1 MSRRQVIP
9 ANFPGMAP
17 FRRLARTHALMA
29 LGDSSMYGALA
40 GSVLFSLSP
49 DAQRS
54 KVLLYLLVTVAP
66 FAVVA
71 PLIGPAIDRM
81 PGGRRMIVV
90 LTAVVRAITYVL
102 LAFHT
107 DDLLLYPLVFVALV
121 MQKTYAVSR
130 SAIVPEVVRDHDEL
144 VQANSKLSLIAGL
157 MGAATIGPL
166 TLFGRVAAGIP
177 LAIGVIALVLAALAA
192 RRLPFHEVSDSP
204 PRSEQ
209 AEGLRSAGIV
219 LASGAITVIRGT
231 IGFLTFH
238 LLFWLREDYGFWQVG
253 LAVAAS
259 TTGSMSGN
267 LAAPFVRRWVRE
279 ERMLAGGLGV
289 VALAGLGAASTGGV
303 ATAVILAFVVGASSA
318 IGRMAFDAIV
328 QRDAP
333 DADQGRAFARFE
345 TRFQLAWVFGGLPP
359 VAVTMPGRLGFFVV
373 GTAGAFAAATYL
385 IGARTLRRGRP
396 LPPSLGERVRTLVAG
411 ELRRRRSGRRAPA
424 VRRPVRDGRP
434 TGREPRARQE
444 SAASRDVRRGR

>member
-1 MSRRQVIP
+1 
-9 ANFPGMAP
+9 
-17 FRRLARTHALMA
+17 
-29 LGDSSMYGALA
+29 MYGALA

-54 KVLLYLLVTVAP
+54 RILLYLVVTVAP

-90 LTAVVRAITYVL
+90 LTALVKALAYTV

-107 DDLLLYPLVFVALV
+107 DDLLLYPIVFVALV

-157 MGAATIGPL
+157 VGAATIGPL
-166 TLFGRVAAGIP
+166 TLFGRLAVGVP
-177 LAIGVIALVLAALAA
+177 LTIGVVVLVLAALSA
-192 RRLPFHEVSDSP
+192 RRLPHHTVSSE

-219 LASGAITVIRGT
+219 LASAAVTLIRGT

-238 LLFWLREDYGFWQVG
+238 LLFWLREEYGFWQVG

-267 LAAPFVRRWVRE
+267 LAAPFVRRWVHE
-279 ERMLAGGLGV
+279 ERMLTGGLGV
-289 VALAGLGAASTGGV
+289 IAVAGVVAASTGGV

-333 DADQGRAFARFE
+333 DADQGRAFASFE
-345 TRFQLAWVFGGLPP
+345 TRFQLAWVLGGLPP

-373 GTAGAFAAATYL
+373 GIVGAFAVASYL
-385 IGARTLRRGRP
+385 IGSRTLRQGRP
-396 LPPSLGERVRTLVAG
+396 LPPSLSERVRVAAAR
-411 ELRRRRSGRRAPA
+411 EWRRRRSRRQRE
-424 VRRPVRDGRP
+424 VTSRVRDGRP
-434 TGREPRARQE
+434 TGPERRSRPG
-444 SAASRDVRRGR
+444 SAASRDGRRDR

>member
-1 MSRRQVIP
+1 MARREVIP
-9 ANFPGMAP
+9 PNFPGLSP
-17 FRRLARTHALMA
+17 FRRLARTHALMT
-29 LGDSSMYGALA
+29 LGDASMYGALA

-90 LTAVVRAITYVL
+90 LTALVRAIAYVV
-102 LAFHT
+102 LAVHT
-107 DDLLLYPLVFVALV
+107 DDLWLYPLVFVALV

-130 SAIVPEVVRDHDEL
+130 SAIVPEIVTDHDEL
-144 VQANSKLSLIAGL
+144 VEANSKLSLVAGL
-157 MGAATIGPL
+157 AGAVSIGPM
-166 TLFGRVAAGIP
+166 TLFGRLAVGVPLTLGVAVFVAA
-177 LAIGVIALVLAALAA
+177 ALSA
-192 RRLPFHEVSDSP
+192 RRLPRHRVP
-204 PRSEQ
+204 ATAPRSEQ

-219 LASGAITVIRGT
+219 LASGAITLIRGT

-238 LLFWLREDYGFWQVG
+238 LLFWLREDHGLWQVG

-267 LAAPFVRRWVRE
+267 LAAPFLRRWAHE

-303 ATAVILAFVVGASSA
+303 ATAVVLAFVVGAASA
-318 IGRMAFDAIV
+318 VGRMAFDAIV

-345 TRFQLAWVFGGLPP
+345 TRFQLAWVFGGLAP
-359 VAVTMPGRLGFFVV
+359 VAVTMPGQLGFFLV
-373 GTAGAFAAATYL
+373 GIAGAFAAATYL
-385 IGARTLRRGRP
+385 IGSRTLRQGRP
-396 LPPSLGERVRTLVAG
+396 LPPSLAERVRVVVTR
-411 ELRRRRSGRRAPA
+411 EWRRRRSPGRE
-424 VRRPVRDGRP
+424 VRSRVRDGRP
-434 TGREPRARQE
+434 TGPAPRVRPGSGAT
-444 SAASRDVRRGR
+444 RDVRRDH

>member
-1 MSRRQVIP
+1 MIP
-9 ANFPGMAP
+9 PNFPGLSP

-29 LGDSSMYGALA
+29 LGDASMYGALA

-90 LTAVVRAITYVL
+90 LTALVRAASYVA
-102 LAFHT
+102 LAFHA
-107 DDLLLYPLVFVALV
+107 DDLLLYPIVFVALV

-157 MGAATIGPL
+157 VGAATIGPL
-166 TLFGRVAAGIP
+166 TLFGRLAVGVPLTVGVVA
-177 LAIGVIALVLAALAA
+177 LTLAALSA
-192 RRLPFHEVSDSP
+192 RRLPHHEVSTAM

-219 LASGAITVIRGT
+219 LASAAVTLIRGT

-238 LLFWLREDYGFWQVG
+238 LLFWLREEHGFWQVG

-267 LAAPFVRRWVRE
+267 LAAPFVRRWAHE
-279 ERMLAGGLGV
+279 ERMLTGGLGV
-289 VALAGLGAASTGGV
+289 IALAGVVAASTGGV
-303 ATAVILAFVVGASSA
+303 ATAVVLAFVVGASSA

-373 GTAGAFAAATYL
+373 GVVGAFAVATYA
-385 IGARTLRRGRP
+385 IGSRTLRQGKP
-396 LPPSLGERVRTLVAG
+396 LPPSLSERIRVMAAR
-411 ELRRRRSGRRAPA
+411 EWRRRRSRRRSGGE
-424 VRRPVRDGRP
+424 VRTRVRAERPRGQERRVRPG
-434 TGREPRARQE
+434 
-444 SAASRDVRRGR
+444 SAENRDVRRDR

>member
-1 MSRRQVIP
+1 VIP
-9 ANFPGMAP
+9 PNFPGLSP
-17 FRRLARTHALMA
+17 FRRLARTHALMT
-29 LGDSSMYGALA
+29 LGDVSMYGALA

-90 LTAVVRAITYVL
+90 VTALVRAAAYIG

-130 SAIVPEVVRDHDEL
+130 SAIVPEIVTDHDEL
-144 VQANSKLSLIAGL
+144 VQANSKLSLVAGL
-157 MGAATIGPL
+157 VGAVFIGPM
-166 TLFGRVAAGIP
+166 TLFGRLAVGIP
-177 LAIGVIALVLAALAA
+177 LTLGVLVFVAAALSA
-192 RRLPFHEVSDSP
+192 RRLPRHHVSTAP

-219 LASGAITVIRGT
+219 LASGAITLIRGT

-238 LLFWLREDYGFWQVG
+238 LLFWLREDHGLWQVG

-259 TTGSMSGN
+259 TIGSMSGN
-267 LAAPFVRRWVRE
+267 LAAPFLRQWAHE
-279 ERMLAGGLGV
+279 ERMLEGGLAV
-289 VALAGLGAASTGGV
+289 VAIAGLTAASTGGV
-303 ATAVILAFVVGASSA
+303 TTAVVLAFVVGASSA
-318 IGRMAFDAIV
+318 VGRMAFDAIV

-345 TRFQLAWVFGGLPP
+345 TRFQLAWVFGGLAP
-359 VAVTMPGRLGFFVV
+359 VAVTMPARIGFFFV
-373 GTAGAFAAATYL
+373 GIAGAFAAVTYV
-385 IGARTLRRGRP
+385 IGSRTLRQGRP
-396 LPPSLGERVRTLVAG
+396 LPPSLAERVRDLVAR
-411 ELRRRRSGRRAPA
+411 EWRRRRSRRRGAA
-424 VRRPVRDGRP
+424 VRSRARDGRP
-434 TGREPRARQE
+434 TGPAPRARPG
-444 SAASRDVRRGR
+444 SAANRGGPRDR